1 MSAELLPMMSPD
13 YIDYPEKYWQKLRE
27 SDPLYWSKEFNF
39 WVVTRY
45 EDVENFLKRPED
57 FSSSSGPGGGLRGS
71 DDKTAE
77 DVVGFLPM
85 IQNDP
90 PEHTRLRSIFAKSFT
105 SRRIARLETQ
115 VREIADQLISEL
127 QANSSKGVGVD
138 LYKDFASPLPVA
150 VIAKLLGI
158 PLEYYERLQFW
169 NDALGIGAGGSYTE
183 TQRINATT
191 DMNETLSEII
201 NTKRSNPEDDLI
213 SSLVRLADDEG
224 DQLKSNEL
232 LGFCKLL
239 WIAGNETTTN
249 LITNASVVLQDQPE
263 LIDKLQNNKE
273 LIPQFVEEALRY
285 VGPVNGLFRR
295 VTRNLEYKG
304 KKFKENDNVWI
315 MFASA
320 NRDEKHFESPD
331 NFIIERHPNDHLALG
346 KGVHFCMGAA
356 LARLEAQIAF
366 EYLVDVLPRFQLKP
380 EEGVRIPVPVLRG
393 WLKLPMI
400 RKN

>member
-1 MSAELLPMMSPD
+1 VATQLFPMLDPN
-13 YIDYPEKYWQKLRE
+13 YIDNPEPYWQQLRE
-27 SDPLYWSKEFNF
+27 EAPLYWSEEFNF

-45 EDVENFLKRPED
+45 EDVDNFAKRPED
-57 FSSSSGPGGGLRGS
+57 FSSSSGPGGGLRM
-71 DDKTAE
+71 DDASAE

-90 PEHTRLRSIFAKSFT
+90 PEHTRLRSIFARSFT
-105 SRRIARLETQ
+105 SRRITQLES
-115 VREIADQLISEL
+115 EISGIADQLISDLQNKSSEGREL
-127 QANSSKGVGVD
+127 D

-158 PLEYYERLQFW
+158 PLEYYERLKFW
-169 NDALGIGAGGSYTE
+169 NEALGVGVGGSYTE
-183 TQRINATT
+183 KQRFNATT
-191 DMNETLSEII
+191 EMNDTLSEII
-201 NTKRSNPEDDLI
+201 EEKRLNPAGDLI
-213 SSLVRLADDEG
+213 SSLVKLADEDGE
-224 DQLKSNEL
+224 QLKPNEL

-249 LITNASVVLQDQPE
+249 LITNAAVVLQEQPE
-263 LIDKLQNNKE
+263 ILEKLKNNKA

-295 VTRNLEYKG
+295 VTRDIEYKG
-304 KKFKENDNVWI
+304 KKFRENDNVWI

-320 NRDEKHFESPD
+320 NRDERHFESPES
-331 NFIIERHPNDHLALG
+331 FIIERSPNDHLSLG

-366 EYLVDVLPRFQLKP
+366 EHLVDVLPGFELKP
-380 EEGVRIPVPVLRG
+380 EEGLRIPVPVLRG
-393 WLKLPMI
+393 WIKLPMI
-400 RKN
+400 RKV